1 LILYLYLNFFK
12 GTSKCSELVH
22 ICNSSLNNLINEIN
36 ETTSSSFCNENS
48 NLSNIPNNNINSNQ
62 RFVGKF
68 KQAANDVISKQITV
82 SSFNQSSFNNLSSNP
97 ITLENKTEH
106 SPEILKENP
115 SQILEQN
122 DKIDVVSVEACSL
135 EKNKKKKEPNCFFT
149 IFNFLFRKKI
159 KQ

>member
-1 LILYLYLNFFK
+1 M
-12 GTSKCSELVH
+12 
-22 ICNSSLNNLINEIN
+22 NNLINEIN
-36 ETTSSSFCNENS
+36 ETASSSFCNENS

-82 SSFNQSSFNNLSSNP
+82 SSFNQSSFNNLLSNP

-122 DKIDVVSVEACSL
+122 DKIDVVSFEARSL
-135 EKNKKKKEPNCFFT
+135 EKNKKKKESNCFFT

>member
-1 LILYLYLNFFK
+1 M
-12 GTSKCSELVH
+12 
-22 ICNSSLNNLINEIN
+22 NNLINEIN

-48 NLSNIPNNNINSNQ
+48 NLSNIPNNNINTNQ

-82 SSFNQSSFNNLSSNP
+82 SSFNQSCINNIPSNP
-97 ITLENKTEH
+97 ITIENKAEH
-106 SPEILKENP
+106 STEILKENP

-122 DKIDVVSVEACSL
+122 DKTDFVSVEACPL
-135 EKNKKKKEPNCFFT
+135 EKNKKKKESNCFFT